1 MLWPVAFCLNPCN
14 LLTLSKFQHWYVQ
27 IFRCTRSLALKP
39 IFSFSNPWSL
49 ASRSKFSFS
58 NAWSYS
64 CTSCLSPHVA
74 LTDIDINIFFLEYYV
89 VPRHIFTY
97 VPFDITS
104 CSTTIL
110 LWDTWVKWRIIMFE
124 SWGLLHSNF
133 SQSDYTMSTLT
144 LLYLWRQNKGVRHSK
159 KKIAD
164 RALLWP
170 NLVACTPS
178 SVSSI

>member
-1 MLWPVAFCLNPCN
+1 MHK
-14 LLTLSKFQHWYVQ
+14 KFGLETH
-27 IFRCTRSLALKP
+27 IL
-39 IFSFSNPWSL
+39 
-49 ASRSKFSFS
+49 
-58 NAWSYS
+58 
-64 CTSCLSPHVA
+64 
-74 LTDIDINIFFLEYYV
+74 FLEPMKLGLKVQVLFLKCLKLFLYIMPQPSCSINWYRYKHFLSRILCLGSYLV
-89 VPRHIFTY
+89 TFFTY